1 MQLFALHF
9 GHFTKVMPLARRAE
23 KQQKHES
30 HGAAIAEKKSHLPEH
45 TSFYLA
51 ARARAKAQAS
61 SSCYRLRETI
71 SSLRSARLIEIESNR
86 GRITMRR
93 GGSNNQK
100 QRLE

>member
-23 KQQKHES
+23 KQQKQES

-51 ARARAKAQAS
+51 ARARAKRKLVHPATASGDDFVAQIGAA
-61 SSCYRLRETI
+61 Y
-71 SSLRSARLIEIESNR
+71 
-86 GRITMRR
+86 
-93 GGSNNQK
+93 
-100 QRLE
+100 